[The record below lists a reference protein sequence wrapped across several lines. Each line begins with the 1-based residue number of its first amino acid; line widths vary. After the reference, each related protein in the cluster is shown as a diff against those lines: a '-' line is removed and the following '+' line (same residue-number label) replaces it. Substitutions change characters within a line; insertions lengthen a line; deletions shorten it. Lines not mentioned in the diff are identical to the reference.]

1 MINAVRNIENVNPTM
16 SSWNGDSE
24 TILHTEHYLQP
35 IIDETK
41 QSTKEMVDNYFS
53 EKEIVLTTSYDKIDN
68 SVELQVNMSNYSPG
82 VIKNCSL
89 IPEFNSSNLSLVGI
103 EPGCFLFFFR

>member
-1 MINAVRNIENVNPTM
+1 MKLKEYLKL
-16 SSWNGDSE
+16 NGITNKD
-24 TILHTEHYLQP
+24 
-35 IIDETK
+35 
-41 QSTKEMVDNYFS
+41 FS
-53 EKEIVLTTSYDKIDN
+53 KVIGISPVSLSRYISGERVPEKEIVLTTSYDKIDN

-103 EPGCFLFFFR
+103 AVSYTHLTLPTSPHG